1 MSNFG
6 LYAVNE
12 TSSLPVNG
20 TTWKRTAIM
29 HNGNKVGITSEES
42 DNFGTR
48 VKNNTLVVNGET
60 LATSS
65 TNNPKVSTDGSEF
78 GNVNLVGHGKCIN
91 ITLEN
96 YNKLLNG
103 ETVAGYKAHD
113 PDAIYNIVTNPAT
126 AQTVYCDSPIDISDP
141 LYNNQPECQM
151 PEHTLTNATFTQ
163 MDAPHISVHGYKFE
177 FIPGEQIELTYMV
190 DTRTGDFI
198 NRLTRGETFTTIV
211 RDSYGNRLYKNTTYA
226 GVFKVT
232 LAPFA
237 NNGVNITGETW
248 FSIEC
253 IDSRGVGSIV
263 LYYDVLIRDTVV
275 EKLYEMQEND
285 LDHYHIEYNNDDP
298 IVGYK
303 NKVGFTKLFADTADS
318 DENYTGILLYNPG
331 GDKTYYIDYHKN
343 RSKVNGQYYFG
354 SRYYHLYRKYSYQT
368 TNSEGK
374 TVTVHALDDTAT
386 QDIVEGGTVTIDG
399 TVYQVNEDPL
409 LFCKHDGANLHRV
422 GGTGSDK
429 NKIRVHW
436 KEDPYGTIDPSIHK
450 YVGTSYSERPLHVF
464 NLQPVKDAYGW
475 GTSLMNPTLRAKLP
489 DGWYYA
495 VDDDY
500 NRDLSGDSMKFPD
513 HFTVDMNGI
522 VFQGITCTDLRE
534 FCIIDIDNNNDTHIR
549 NGVLSGIYD
558 QHNMQMFVDS
568 SLSLGIFSPG
578 GVFEGGRNTKI
589 ASSKFC
595 SVENVESRYTCGY
608 EGSVDVGGVYNI
620 TENVILNTVGVINYK
635 GNSYQPGVIAPLDA
649 ELNPE
654 IGEGGSI
661 KLVKSSNIYSLNGNN
676 NIMLRIFNMQ
686 YNCGKQHEFFFHF
699 YDANSA
705 FISTVKTAL
714 FSVVK
719 CPAGAE
725 FVKISAYGMVDK
737 NGKLVKD
744 STWLNTNKFVP
755 FEKLVLAYYVP
766 ATCCSYVNCYWHDT
780 RTIAFHVCDGKS
792 FLFDS
797 CRFYRIANIHYT
809 GGNWFV
815 THLLGDIE
823 EDWRYLDNLVMNNC
837 EAVEGPD
844 WWSNGAN
851 AGTRAISITGLQS
864 FTFTNNRGFSYSEG
878 TIQSCL
884 AMNNYYCGL
893 KITRN
898 YKFEHPLFFYKNN
911 VIDRAG
917 YPPQT
922 VTVGGFRPYENIN
935 TNLQYHS
942 KTTHNNETVDY
953 PLRYNRCDDPVCLD
967 IAMRDTFAYRSDSGT
982 STENYKYHRTRLNND
997 IYK

>member
-6 LYAVNE
+6 LYAVDE

-20 TTWKRTAIM
+20 TTWKRTALM

-65 TNNPKVSTDGSEF
+65 TNNPKVSTEGSEF

-91 ITLEN
+91 ITLAN

-141 LYNNQPECQM
+141 LYNNQPEYQM

-211 RDSYGNRLYKNTTYA
+211 KDSYGNKLYKNTTYA

-232 LAPFA
+232 LAPFV
-237 NNGVNITGETW
+237 NEGVNTTGETW

-275 EKLYEMQEND
+275 EKLYEMQESD

-303 NKVGFTKLFADTADS
+303 NKVGFTQLFADIADS

-343 RSKVNGQYYFG
+343 RATGNNQYDFG
-354 SRYYHLYRKYSYQT
+354 SRQYYVYRKYSYDSGEVDDNGDPIYIHSIDESSIQEIV
-368 TNSEGK
+368 EGS
-374 TVTVHALDDTAT
+374 TVTV
-386 QDIVEGGTVTIDG
+386 DG
-399 TVYQVNEDPL
+399 TTYQITEDPF
-409 LFCKHDGANLHRV
+409 LFCKHDGAHIHRV
-422 GGTGSDK
+422 GGTDSDK
-429 NKIRVHW
+429 DKIRVHW
-436 KEDPYGTIDPSIHK
+436 KEDPYGTIDPTIHK
-450 YVGTSYSERPLHVF
+450 YVGNDSNYVDKPLHIY
-464 NLQPVKDAYGW
+464 NLASVSGSYGW
-475 GTSLMNPTLRAKLP
+475 TTSMLNSDLRKKLP
-489 DGWYYA
+489 DGWYYT
-495 VDDDY
+495 VKDSRG
-500 NRDLSGDSMKFPD
+500 RDFAGDCMVLPD
-513 HFTVDMNGI
+513 HFTVDMNGV

-534 FCIIDIDNNNDTHIR
+534 FTIIQFNRNTDTHIR

-568 SLSLGIFSPG
+568 SLSLGIRSTG
-578 GVFEGGRNTKI
+578 GVFEGGRNLRTI
-589 ASSKFC
+589 CSKFC
-595 SVENVESRYTCGY
+595 SVENIESRYSCGY
-608 EGSVDVGGVYNI
+608 EGSVDVGGIYNLA
-620 TENVILNTVGVINYK
+620 ESSLNISAVGTFNYNGK
-635 GNSYQPGVIAPLDA
+635 LYQPGVIAPVDQ

-654 IGEGGSI
+654 IGDGGSI
-661 KLVKSSNIYSLNGNN
+661 KLARTDNYYSLNGTN
-676 NIMLRIFNMQ
+676 NIMLRIYNMQ
-686 YNCGKQHEFFFHF
+686 YNCGKQHEVFFHF
-699 YDANSA
+699 YDVNKT
-705 FISTVKTAL
+705 FISTVKAAL
-714 FSVVK
+714 FSTVK
-719 CPAGAE
+719 RPANAE

-744 STWLNTNKFVP
+744 SVAGTQKFIP
-755 FEKLVLAYYVP
+755 FEKFILSYYTP
-766 ATCCSYVNCYWHDT
+766 TTCCSYINCYWHDT
-780 RTIAFHVCDGKS
+780 RTIAFHICDAKS
-792 FLFDS
+792 FLIDG
-797 CRFYRIANIHYT
+797 CRFYHIANVHYT
-809 GGNWFV
+809 GGNWYV

-823 EDWRYLDNLVMNNC
+823 EDWRYLDNLVVSNC
-837 EAVEGPD
+837 EALEGPD

-851 AGTRAISITGLQS
+851 AGTRAIGINGMQS
-864 FTFTNNRGFSYSEG
+864 FTFMNNYGFSYSEG
-878 TIQSCL
+878 AIQSCL

-893 KITRN
+893 KVTRT
-898 YKFEHPLFFYKNN
+898 YKFEHPLFFYRNN

-917 YPPQT
+917 FLPQT

-935 TNLQYHS
+935 TNLMYKS
-942 KTTHNNETVDY
+942 NGNA
-953 PLRYNRCDDPVCLD
+953 LRYNRCDDPVCLD

-982 STENYKYHRTRLNND
+982 STENYKYHRTRLNNN